1 MTITNNERITNAIT
15 EIEFSTVNLY
25 QSFFEEHHVSFEL
38 MTILYALLFY
48 KNITQKQICIK
59 TRLPKQT
66 VHNIINKLK
75 AADFVYLIPNE
86 DDRREKF
93 VILTPKGEQYGLEMI
108 RPASEINNMVAER
121 MGIDFLS
128 NLLKDLELY
137 YHSIRM
143 AQEIVSV
150 SEEWSL
156 MIENVLSNKQT
167 KK

>member
-1 MTITNNERITNAIT
+1 MI
-15 EIEFSTVNLY
+15 
-25 QSFFEEHHVSFEL
+25 
-38 MTILYALLFY
+38 
-48 KNITQKQICIK
+48 
-59 TRLPKQT
+59 
-66 VHNIINKLK
+66 
-75 AADFVYLIPNE
+75 D
-86 DDRREKF
+86 
-93 VILTPKGEQYGLEMI
+93 GEQYGLEMI